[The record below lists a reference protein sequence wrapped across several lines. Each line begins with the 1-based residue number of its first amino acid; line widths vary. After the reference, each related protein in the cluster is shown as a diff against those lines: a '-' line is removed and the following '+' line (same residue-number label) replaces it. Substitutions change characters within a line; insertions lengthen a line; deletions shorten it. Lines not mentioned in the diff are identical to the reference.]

1 MPEFTLPL
9 PIDPVYSDYGTRK
22 KRQLLDALYNQC
34 YNRFTALLRDSA
46 FGVSTGETEV
56 LRARVTYFIDN
67 YLQYIMDR
75 ATFAVRLEV
84 DKKTSSYHLEL
95 AALVREFKKLLEYM
109 DDLYSGVMNTEGDTS
124 YTVIRYFMLEN
135 NFCV

>member
-22 KRQLLDALYNQC
+22 KRQLFDALYNQC

-46 FGVSTGETEV
+46 FGDSDGTDEQ
-56 LRARVTYFIDN
+56 RRDRVKYLIDN

-109 DDLYSGVMNTEGDTS
+109 DDLYSGVISTENSS